1 MQNSQGFFFSFLIK
15 KTFIYTYIILNVVSN
30 IGKWGALYKN
40 KEMKQQSIEEKSPP
54 NPFDIGKR
62 NPGEPPRAE
71 HHITAK
77 KTNLSCKSCFDGD
90 FLTSYTKITLICEL
104 IKTFL
109 LKEKGM

>member
-1 MQNSQGFFFSFLIK
+1 MM
-15 KTFIYTYIILNVVSN
+15 VSN
-30 IGKWGALYKN
+30 IGKWGTLYKN

-77 KTNLSCKSCFDGD
+77 KTNLSCKSCFDRD

>member
-1 MQNSQGFFFSFLIK
+1 MQNSQGLFFSFLIK
-15 KTFIYTYIILNVVSN
+15 YIYILFSMMVSN
-30 IGKWGALYKN
+30 IGKWGTLYKN

-90 FLTSYTKITLICEL
+90 LLTSYTKITLICEL